1 MSIGEIIS
9 LCALCLSAI
18 VGLFAILT
26 FVRNGSKDTRS
37 EVRES
42 TQVAERRGYEKG
54 ELNAKLDA
62 ISSGIE
68 SIKDDIKGVKG
79 SVGSLE
85 QRVVKLESRVITLE
99 REMHE
104 VRKIQGSATD

>member
-1 MSIGEIIS
+1 MTTSEIIS

-26 FVRNGSKDTRS
+26 FVRNGNKETKT
-37 EVRES
+37 EVKET
-42 TQVAERRGYEKG
+42 TQVAEMRGYEKG
-54 ELNAKLDA
+54 VLSAKLDA

-68 SIKDDIKGVKG
+68 SIRDEIKGVKG
-79 SVGSLE
+79 SVVSLE